1 MRLSPHCRKS
11 AHLLAVIAAALIFGM
26 TPLIHA
32 GDSHAQNIVLV
43 IGDGMGLPQVAAAAY
58 SLHGMGPDAEG
69 LSFESFPVVGYQT
82 THSVDSLVPDSAA
95 SGTAMACGVKTY
107 NGAVGVDADRNP
119 VESILEIADA
129 RGMATGLVTSV
140 PLNHATPACFRA
152 HVPSRHQYDAIIE
165 SYLEDPIVDVIL
177 GGGMRTD
184 SLGEDEVK
192 ARATSAEYEWLDA
205 ASADALREVAPGD
218 RLFGHFDTNGDG
230 RLDYSLERAQMSSPG
245 PHLTDLVRAAVTA
258 LSVDAVGFFL
268 MVEGGS
274 IDWASHANEADNA
287 IDETLELSLAVEN
300 LCDQLEA
307 LGRLDQTLIIV
318 TADHETGGMTLPGP
332 YGSALTAGDAPE
344 VSWSTEGHTAIPVPV
359 WAQGPGAEAL
369 AGRIDNTEIFTAM
382 REALAD

>member
-1 MRLSPHCRKS
+1 MRLSLHCRKS
-11 AHLLAVIAAALIFGM
+11 AHLPAVIAAALIFGV
-26 TPLIHA
+26 TSPLHA
-32 GDSHAQNIVLV
+32 DGAHAQNIVLV

-69 LSFESFPVVGYQT
+69 LSFEKFPVVGYQT
-82 THSVDSLVPDSAA
+82 IHSVDSLVPDSAA
-95 SGTAMACGVKTY
+95 SGTAMACGVRTR

-140 PLNHATPACFRA
+140 PLNHATPACFGA

-165 SYLEDPIVDVIL
+165 NYLEDPIVDVIL

-184 SLGEDEVK
+184 GLGEDEVK

-205 ASADALREVAPGD
+205 TSADALSEVAPGD

-230 RLDYSLERAQMSSPG
+230 RLDYSLERAQTSSPG
-245 PHLTDLVRAAVTA
+245 PRLTDLVRAAVTA
-258 LSVDAVGFFL
+258 LSGDADGFFL

-287 IDETLELSLAVEN
+287 IDETLELSLAVET

-332 YGSALTAGDAPE
+332 YGSALAAGDAPE
-344 VSWSTEGHTAIPVPV
+344 VRWSTEGHTAIPVPV

-382 REALAD
+382 RGALAP